1 VSNLLFA
8 ERPLM
13 AFRAE
18 WRGDSAG
25 KDTIVTNRRSRK
37 IRKLTAKTGMS
48 YEKALE
54 LDRQGLASNANIAT
68 GQDSFDTESVV
79 PRPASDKAADISFM
93 ELLASAAA
101 GTLAAGF
108 PDPAIGKLSAAF
120 TEPVIS
126 AAAGTLAA
134 GFPDPAIGKLSAAFT
149 EPVISKLSA
158 AFTDLVKLY
167 GDGGLGHVLGAD
179 DRS

>member
-1 VSNLLFA
+1 
-8 ERPLM
+8 M

-37 IRKLTAKTGMS
+37 IRKIRKLMAKTGMS

-101 GTLAAGF
+101 GKLAAGF
-108 PDPAIGKLSAAF
+108 PDPALGKLSAAF

-126 AAAGTLAA
+126 AAAGKLAG
-134 GFPDPAIGKLSAAFT
+134 GFPDPALG
-149 EPVISKLSA
+149 KLSA

-167 GDGGLGHVLGAD
+167 GDGGLGPVLGAD